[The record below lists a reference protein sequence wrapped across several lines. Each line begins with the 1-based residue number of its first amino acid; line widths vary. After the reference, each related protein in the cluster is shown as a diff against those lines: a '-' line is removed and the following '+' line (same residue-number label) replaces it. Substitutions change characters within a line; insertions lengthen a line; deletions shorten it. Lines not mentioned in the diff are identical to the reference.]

1 MSQTDSTPATYCL
14 AQKWFAARRFRSRR
28 QALGW
33 AVTEQPN
40 ATIRAGIGGW
50 TYKPWRGTFYP
61 DALPQKNELAYAA
74 EKLATIEVNGTYYRT
89 QQPATFARWAE
100 AVPDGF
106 AFSLK
111 APRYVVNRKRL
122 DEAGEGIARFVNSGL
137 SALGDRLGPIL
148 WQLPPTKTF
157 QAEEFA
163 AFLDLLPATVDGLA
177 LRHAVELRHDSFACA
192 DAVNLCREARV
203 AIVYADSDDYPA
215 IADPTA
221 DFVYARLQ
229 RGDNAIETGYSAEAL
244 EAWSAR
250 LRSWAHGHLPEDLPC
265 VVPAPHADHAP
276 QPRDVFAYFI
286 REGKVRAPQAA
297 MALQQRVAG

>member
-1 MSQTDSTPATYCL
+1 MTT
-14 AQKWFAARRFRSRR
+14 
-28 QALGW
+28 
-33 AVTEQPN
+33 QPS
-40 ATIRAGIGGW
+40 ATIRTGIGGW

-61 DALPQKNELAYAA
+61 DDLAQKNELAYAA
-74 EKLATIEVNGTYYRT
+74 EKLATLEINGTYYRT
-89 QQPATFARWAE
+89 QKPATFERWAQ
-100 AVPDGF
+100 AVPDDF
-106 AFSLK
+106 VFSLK

-157 QAEEFA
+157 QADEFA
-163 AFLDLLPATVDGLA
+163 AFLDLLPATVDGLD
-177 LRHAVELRHDSFACA
+177 LRHAIELRHDSFACA
-192 DAVNLCREARV
+192 DAVTLCREAGV

-229 RGDNAIETGYSAEAL
+229 RGDNAIETGYPADAL
-244 EAWSAR
+244 DTWAAR
-250 LRSWAHGHLPEDLPC
+250 LRSWARGDLPEDLSC
-265 VVPAPHADHAP
+265 VGPARHAGNDG

-286 REGKVRAPQAA
+286 REGKVRAPHAA
-297 MALQQRVAG
+297 MALQQRVAD